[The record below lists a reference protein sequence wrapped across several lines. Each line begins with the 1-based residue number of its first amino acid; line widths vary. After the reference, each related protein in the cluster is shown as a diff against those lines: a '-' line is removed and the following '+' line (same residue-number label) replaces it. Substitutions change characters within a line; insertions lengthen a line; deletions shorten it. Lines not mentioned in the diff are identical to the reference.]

1 MLGKVLLLLCV
12 VGAAAVSLLALAA
25 RLGFLVYL
33 VPAVVLVSFTLALE
47 PTERLLV
54 QDLQQLAKITD
65 VDNFAQFNYNLED
78 VEKYYSSTTFR
89 DYKLLEFF
97 TAGPYTIYFSAQ
109 LQLSS
114 LIFEHF

>member
-33 VPAVVLVSFTLALE
+33 VPAVVLVSLFTLALE

-97 TAGPYTIYFSAQ
+97 TAGPYAIYF
-109 LQLSS
+109 LSS
-114 LIFEHF
+114 ASA